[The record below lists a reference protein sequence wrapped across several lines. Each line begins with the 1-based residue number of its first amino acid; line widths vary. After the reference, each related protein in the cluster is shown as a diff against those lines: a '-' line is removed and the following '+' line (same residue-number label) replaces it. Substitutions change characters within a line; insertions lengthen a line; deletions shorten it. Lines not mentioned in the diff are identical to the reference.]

1 MAKSLLID
9 ITKCVGCGECSRVCA
24 EVNNLSKDESGV
36 LNGKNYTAVKQ
47 IEDSFVRK
55 LCMHCESPTCVSVC
69 LVGAMKKQSN
79 GAVTYDYDK
88 CIGCRYCIQA
98 CPFDIPKYEWN
109 KTSPSV
115 MKCKLCFE
123 RIELG
128 KRTSCADAC
137 QFGATIFGE
146 RNDLIYEAKKRI
158 AENPTEYI
166 NYIYGIKEAGGT
178 SVLYISKVPFE
189 RLGFPVNVSKDAIP
203 NLSWAVLS
211 KIPKFAVV
219 TGVVLFGIHWI
230 TARRMEIHRME
241 QLEKEKRMK

>member
-1 MAKSLLID
+1 M
-9 ITKCVGCGECSRVCA
+9 
-24 EVNNLSKDESGV
+24 
-36 LNGKNYTAVKQ
+36 
-47 IEDSFVRK
+47 
-55 LCMHCESPTCVSVC
+55 
-69 LVGAMKKQSN
+69 
-79 GAVTYDYDK
+79 
-88 CIGCRYCIQA
+88 
-98 CPFDIPKYEWN
+98 IPKYEWN

-123 RIELG
+123 RLELG
-128 KRTSCADAC
+128 KQTSCSEAC
-137 QFGATIFGE
+137 QFGATTFGE
-146 RNDLIYEAKKRI
+146 KNDLIYEAKKRI

-166 NYIYGIKEAGGT
+166 DYIYGIKEAGGT
-178 SVLYISKVPFE
+178 SVLYISKIPFE
-189 RLGFPVNVSKDAIP
+189 QLGFPTNISKDAIP